1 MAFGAAN
8 NAKYAKNIFVKM
20 IITNRNINCIRIANI
35 TMTSLRALRALRFSR
50 QKIHMSEV
58 MNRAF
63 VMITVDSEELKA
75 DG

>member
-1 MAFGAAN
+1 MAIGAAN

-35 TMTSLRALRALRFSR
+35 TMTSLRALRFSR

-63 VMITVDSEELKA
+63 VTITVDGEELKA